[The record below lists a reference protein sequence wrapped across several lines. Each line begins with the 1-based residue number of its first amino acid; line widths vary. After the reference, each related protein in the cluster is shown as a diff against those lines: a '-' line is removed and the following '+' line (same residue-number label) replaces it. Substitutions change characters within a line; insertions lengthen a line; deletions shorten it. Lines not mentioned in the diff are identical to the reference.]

1 MIRPSTG
8 VLYPSE
14 RNAMTDDETLADI
27 CDAVLS
33 PEDAREHRE
42 AWEALMLLC
51 EIRGYDPS
59 DLLEMGE
66 RQ

>member
-1 MIRPSTG
+1 
-8 VLYPSE
+8 
-14 RNAMTDDETLADI
+14 MTDDETLADI

-59 DLLEMGE
+59 DLLELGE